1 MAVSCPCAAHR
12 AGALEGIGV
21 WLVWFVWLFSIEIT
35 ALLLPKVVFEQD
47 GASSLLF
54 FRRLVRT

>member
-21 WLVWFVWLFSIEIT
+21 WLVWLSSIEIT
-35 ALLLPKVVFEQD
+35 ALLLPKVVFEQG